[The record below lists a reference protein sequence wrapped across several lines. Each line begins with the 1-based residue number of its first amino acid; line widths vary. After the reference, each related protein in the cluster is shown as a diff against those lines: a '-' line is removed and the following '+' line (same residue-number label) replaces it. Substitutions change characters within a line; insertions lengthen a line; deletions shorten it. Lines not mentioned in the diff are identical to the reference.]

1 MGDIAKALERIG
13 ARELSGGG
21 MTQGTRPPFEPKP
34 PQGAK
39 PPAVGKSKSGG
50 GSATGQ
56 GGDLTE
62 LNASDRTYWPS
73 QTVVSSDGIF
83 TFEIDPI
90 KSVTLID
97 GRKINFAEPDSV

>member
-50 GSATGQ
+50 GATSG
-56 GGDLTE
+56 GAGDLQET
-62 LNASDRTYWPS
+62 AVADREYWPDRIVTS
-73 QTVVSSDGIF
+73 TDGAF
-83 TFEIDPI
+83 TWIVKPI
-90 KSVTLID
+90 KRVSLTSGKSI
-97 GRKINFAEPDSV
+97 RFANPAP